1 MPNPLLFLALARAA
15 RRPIGFYSVCSA
27 HPWVIEAA
35 VRQAKEDDGFLVIES
50 TSNQVN
56 HTGGYTG
63 MKPDQFREF
72 VFKIADSLSF
82 DRKRLVLGG
91 DHLGP
96 NPWKDLKPSEA
107 MQQAAE
113 TVRQYVAA
121 GYSKIHLD
129 TSMACAGESDP
140 LSDQVIAA
148 RAAELCAIAEQV
160 APAEKPLYIIGTE
173 VPPPGGAQHELRT
186 VEVTSQTAAKGAIEI
201 HRQAFLSSGLDSAWS
216 RVVALVVQPGLEFGD
231 TTVVDYIPEKS
242 NHLTRLL
249 DEEPSLVFEAHSTD
263 YQNASAYVHLV
274 KNGFAILKVGPAL
287 TFAMREALEALEDIE
302 RQLVPSLQQSNLF
315 AVVEAAMLARPKDWQ
330 GHYHGDAQKTR
341 LLRRYSYSDRIRYY
355 WNEPTVQ
362 TAVAKLIGN
371 LQGIDIPL
379 VMLSRYLPGQY
390 AAVRAGEIA
399 PHPKA
404 LIVHRIRE
412 VVRMYAI
419 ACKSSAVG
427 KEAEDSIVG

>member
-1 MPNPLLFLALARAA
+1 MSNPLLSLAPARVA
-15 RRPIGFYSVCSA
+15 RKPIGIYSVCSA

-35 VRQAKEDDGFLVIES
+35 IRQAKEDGGALLIES

-56 HTGGYTG
+56 HAGGYTG
-63 MKPDQFREF
+63 MTPDQFREF
-72 VFKIADSLSF
+72 VFRIADDLDF
-82 DRKRLVLGG
+82 DRQRLVLGG

-96 NPWKDLKPSEA
+96 NPWKNLGPSEA
-107 MQQAAE
+107 MRQAAE

-140 LSDQVIAA
+140 LDDQVIAD
-148 RAAELCAIAEQV
+148 RSAELCAVAELS
-160 APAEKPLYIIGTE
+160 ASAEKPLYIIGTE
-173 VPPPGGAQHELRT
+173 VPPPGGAQHELHT
-186 VEVTSQTAAKGAIEI
+186 VEATSEAAAKMAIEV
-201 HRQAFLSSGLDSAWS
+201 HRQAFLSRGLGSAWS

-231 TTVVDYIPEKS
+231 TTVVDYVPAK
-242 NHLTRLL
+242 NGHLTRLL

-263 YQNASAYVHLV
+263 YQNAGAYVYLV
-274 KNGFAILKVGPAL
+274 KSGFAILKVGPAL

-302 RQLVPSLQQSNLF
+302 RQLVPDSEQSHLF
-315 AVVEAAMLARPKDWQ
+315 AVVEAAMLTRPKDWQ

-341 LLRRYSYSDRIRYY
+341 LLRLYSYSDRVRYY

-362 TAVAKLIGN
+362 AAVAKLIGN
-371 LQGIDIPL
+371 LESVEIPL
-379 VMLSRYLPGQY
+379 VMLSRYLPEQY

-399 PHPKA
+399 AHPKD

-412 VVRMYAI
+412 VVRMYAH
-419 ACKSSAVG
+419 ACESGAEPPG
-427 KEAEDSIVG
+427 K